1 MSEGQD
7 YLPEGV
13 SAGVV
18 HAYTPPNPGTG
29 TVYVDRPMRTASG
42 QRLGKPVTVF
52 GSGGSEAAVV
62 ARAFG
67 AAGQGWADLP
77 RAHWR

>member
-42 QRLGKPVTVF
+42 QRLGKPVTGF
-52 GSGGSEAAVV
+52 RKRGFRSCG
-62 ARAFG
+62 RG
-67 AAGQGWADLP
+67 AGFWRSRP
-77 RAHWR
+77 RMG